1 MTGPAP
7 TYLYAKHF
15 PLQGLKNVIGLS
27 HTGAVPSL
35 SILIPLEWASGPQN
49 VGARHLPVAPSVSGE
64 GQEMEPASE
73 VLGRCWEISLP
84 DRMSHS
90 GGGKGH
96 GTKFTR
102 GQASLL
108 APQDRCILWS
118 RGEER
123 SRTSSW
129 ERLAGNPHVQ
139 LGAGPGR
146 EDDVSAC
153 LGRGCAR
160 LTVGRDWALMTCL

>member
-7 TYLYAKHF
+7 TYLYAKRF

-27 HTGAVPSL
+27 QTGAVPSL

-118 RGEER
+118 LGRREAAHQVGRGWLE
-123 SRTSSW
+123 TLKSSW
-129 ERLAGNPHVQ
+129 ERV
-139 LGAGPGR
+139 LGEKMIP
-146 EDDVSAC
+146 AC
-153 LGRGCAR
+153 RGRGCAR